1 MADFLRYALLAGLP
15 IAAIA
20 GPLGCFVVWQRMAYF
35 GDTLA
40 HAALLGVALSLF
52 TNLPLP
58 LAVAAVALLLALLL
72 AQLGRQQHLQADSL
86 LGVIAHGSLALA
98 LVLLSVLPLPPI
110 DMESYLFGDLLA
122 VQRDDIAV
130 IITLC
135 SVIAALLWRFWQRL
149 LAMTLDGEL
158 AAAEGVPVTWL
169 RTLLLILIALLVAC
183 AIRIVGALL
192 ITALLIIPAACAR
205 QWARSPEQMAL
216 FAGGVGI
223 FSVIGGLL
231 LSLQV
236 DSPTGPSIVA
246 VSAAIFLLS
255 RLRRA
260 NA

>member
-1 MADFLRYALLAGLP
+1 MADFLRYALMAGLP

-40 HAALLGVALSLF
+40 HAALLGVALSLL

-58 LAVAAVALLLALLL
+58 IAVAIVSLVLAALLARLSRQP
-72 AQLGRQQHLQADSL
+72 QLQSDSL

-122 VQRDDIAV
+122 VQTSDILV
-130 IITLC
+130 IFSLC
-135 SVIAALLWRFWQRL
+135 SVIAILLWRYWQSL
-149 LAMTLDGEL
+149 LAMTLDSEL
-158 AAAEGVPVTWL
+158 AAAEGLPVAWL

-205 QWARSPEQMAL
+205 QWSRSPEQMAL
-216 FAGGVGI
+216 VASVVGI
-223 FSVIGGLL
+223 FSVLGGLAM
-231 LSLQV
+231 SLQL
-236 DSPTGPSIVA
+236 DSPTGPSIVT
-246 VSAAIFLLS
+246 VSAGIFLLS
-255 RLRRA
+255 RLRPIHA
-260 NA
+260 